1 MRFPL
6 SPVIDVRRTLH
17 PGACLK
23 RACPWLRP
31 LLPSGAVAAVEN
43 TAAASPILVCNEP
56 ARPSAMRNLI
66 PHPKPGSSVGRDLSQ
81 QLQCNV
87 LGYDYTG
94 YGASTGACPLAS
106 VLV

>member
-1 MRFPL
+1 
-6 SPVIDVRRTLH
+6 
-17 PGACLK
+17 
-23 RACPWLRP
+23 
-31 LLPSGAVAAVEN
+31 
-43 TAAASPILVCNEP
+43 
-56 ARPSAMRNLI
+56 MRNLI